1 MPENIIVTSCW
12 VDWPHCKHYWDPG
25 PNFLA
30 PLMQELSMFESLT
43 EFSNADS
50 NHAKKLSSL
59 SIHSF
64 QDPSIFMFGSSRAV
78 RINQIFLFEFQ
89 HFTSSQGT

>member
-12 VDWPHCKHYWDPG
+12 VDGHIVNIIGTQG
-25 PNFLA
+25 PTFL
-30 PLMQELSMFESLT
+30 PSHSGIVNVWVT

-64 QDPSIFMFGSSRAV
+64 QDPSIFMFGS
-78 RINQIFLFEFQ
+78 
-89 HFTSSQGT
+89 